1 MCKGRNFFCFIVFC
15 LHISCRLYYLCMT
28 KFCYGNQ
35 FINDMS
41 TKKDNKNKKSNTK
54 HNENTQKIKSALNG
68 ETGHFIGGLICLMF
82 GVYLFLAFTSFL
94 SAGDADQSAMAVNS
108 VGETEI
114 VKNHTGPAGARLA
127 EFLINGCF
135 GIPAYFIVIV
145 LLIAGTKLMKAY
157 NFTVWKWFLACMS
170 IMYWMSVTLGFIFGD
185 VDSFIYPGG
194 LHGYN
199 VSVWIQSYI
208 GMPGLILLLIFCG
221 IIIGVAIR
229 RQTMEVVRK
238 ILHPNFRKNSIEE
251 KADDVQNMPETAAA
265 TEPAPVIEESEEEVS
280 DDEPAEDETAGEKK
294 KNKWYERLMPG
305 GILGRLF
312 GRKHDKGDVESDD
325 NENEEEGEDAE
336 KEETEQVRHNHDDSF
351 YAEFKKENEPETYAE
366 EVYSDDVNY
375 TGNSIELPLDDTPV
389 NARRIIEAEATAH
402 TEPKTGEPEFEI
414 EERKEEETVRG
425 DLNVPYNPR
434 LDLELYKF
442 PTLDLLKT
450 YPDDGPSIDM
460 EEQTANKNRIIQV
473 LRSFGIEI
481 SSIKANVGP
490 TVTLYEITPAE
501 GVRIS
506 KIRNLEDDIALS
518 LSALGIRIIAPIPG
532 KGTIGIEVPNA
543 SPKIVPMSSVLASKK
558 FQESTYELPIA
569 LGKTITNE
577 VFMVDLAK
585 APHMLVAGATG
596 QGKSVGLNAIVTSL
610 LYKKHPSELKF
621 VIIDPKKVEFAIYA
635 PIEKHFLAKLP
646 DAEDAIITDVT
657 KVVQTLNSLCV
668 EMDTRYDLLK
678 KAGCRNIK
686 EYNAKFINRQL
697 NPANGHKFMP
707 YIVIIIDEFGD
718 LIMTAGKEVELPI
731 CRIAQLARAVGIHAI
746 IATQRPTTNII
757 TGTIK
762 ANFPARVAFRVA
774 SMMDSRTI
782 LDRPGAQ
789 QLIGKGDMLYL
800 QGNDPVRVQCAFVD
814 TPEVERIS
822 EYISKQQGYPTAFEL
837 PEYVDENAEPSGA
850 ADVDMNRLDPM
861 FEEAARLIIYH
872 QQGSTSLIQRKL
884 SLGYNRAG
892 RIMDQLERAGIVG
905 PANGS
910 KARDVLCIDEND
922 LQMRLSQLKVN
933 N

>member
-1 MCKGRNFFCFIVFC
+1 M
-15 LHISCRLYYLCMT
+15 
-28 KFCYGNQ
+28 
-35 FINDMS
+35 
-41 TKKDNKNKKSNTK
+41 KKKTDNKP
-54 HNENTQKIKSALNG
+54 NEGKLGIPDKVVTAIKG
-68 ETGHFIGGLICLMF
+68 ETIHFIIGLLCVIF
-82 GVYLFLAFTSFL
+82 GVYMLLAFSSFFFT
-94 SAGDADQSAMAVNS
+94 GGNDQSILS
-108 VGETEI
+108 HPDPGELLE
-114 VKNHTGPAGARLA
+114 TGNRIQNYAGARGAQLSQ
-127 EFLINGCF
+127 FLINDCF
-135 GIPAYFIVIV
+135 GIPAYFIIV
-145 LLIAGTKLMKAY
+145 FLVVAGMKLMKAY
-157 NFTVWKWFLACMS
+157 EFKLWKWFVSCTALMV
-170 IMYWMSVTLGFIFGD
+170 WFSVTLGFAFGGAFEN
-185 VDSFIYPGG
+185 SFLYPGG

-199 VSVWIQSYI
+199 ASQWICSQI
-208 GMPGLILLLIFCG
+208 GAPGLILVLLVTGILIAIFFTKET
-221 IIIGVAIR
+221 IG
-229 RQTMEVVRK
+229 VVRK
-238 ILHPNFRKNSIEE
+238 AFHPSFSKRNKVVQPENENTAVTDEYKKDDSIEPQ
-251 KADDVQNMPETAAA
+251 DNQQV
-265 TEPAPVIEESEEEVS
+265 SEE
-280 DDEPAEDETAGEKK
+280 
-294 KNKWYERLMPG
+294 
-305 GILGRLF
+305 
-312 GRKHDKGDVESDD
+312 
-325 NENEEEGEDAE
+325 NELQAE
-336 KEETEQVRHNHDDSF
+336 KEEDSSQPKAEPYDDPQPV
-351 YAEFKKENEPETYAE
+351 E
-366 EVYSDDVNY
+366 
-375 TGNSIELPLDDTPV
+375 IELDP
-389 NARRIIEAEATAH
+389 IEEKPFSSQPESVKPSPIKESAPMTEAATDIEEEI
-402 TEPKTGEPEFEI
+402 TEHRHEPAFEI
-414 EERKEEETVRG
+414 SNEHKEEDEEYRG
-425 DLNVPYNPR
+425 NINQPYNPR
-434 LDLELYKF
+434 LDLEHYKF
-442 PTLDLLKT
+442 PTLDLLNSYGDHEPT
-450 YPDDGPSIDM
+450 IDM
-460 EEQTANKNRIIQV
+460 EEQNANKNRIIQV

-481 SSIKANVGP
+481 SSIKASVGP
-490 TVTLYEITPAE
+490 TITLYEITPAE

-543 SPKIVPMSSVLASKK
+543 NPRIVPMSSILASKK
-558 FQESTYELPIA
+558 FQETTFDLPVA

-577 VFMVDLAK
+577 VFMVDLTK

-646 DAEDAIITDVT
+646 DASDAIITDVS

-668 EMDTRYDLLK
+668 EMDTRYDLLR

-697 NPANGHKFMP
+697 NPENGHRFMP

-814 TPEVERIS
+814 TPEVEKIAA
-822 EYISKQQGYPTAFEL
+822 YISRQQGYPTAFLL
-837 PEYVDENAEPSGA
+837 PEYVDENAESSNA
-850 ADVDMNRLDPM
+850 ADVDMNRLDPL
-861 FEEAARLIIYH
+861 FEEAARLVIYH
-872 QQGSTSLIQRKL
+872 QQGSTSLIQRKF
-884 SLGYNRAG
+884 SIGYNRAG

-910 KARDVLCIDEND
+910 KARDVLCMDEND
-922 LQMRLSQLKVN
+922 LEMRMSNLKN
-933 N
+933 Q

>member
-1 MCKGRNFFCFIVFC
+1 M
-15 LHISCRLYYLCMT
+15 
-28 KFCYGNQ
+28 
-35 FINDMS
+35 
-41 TKKDNKNKKSNTK
+41 KKKTDNKP
-54 HNENTQKIKSALNG
+54 NEGKLGIPDKVVTAIKG
-68 ETGHFIGGLICLMF
+68 ETIHFIIGLLCVIF
-82 GVYLFLAFTSFL
+82 GVYMLLAFSSFFFT
-94 SAGDADQSAMAVNS
+94 GGNDQSILS
-108 VGETEI
+108 HPDPGELLE
-114 VKNHTGPAGARLA
+114 TGNRIQNYAGARGAQLSQ
-127 EFLINGCF
+127 FLINDCF
-135 GIPAYFIVIV
+135 GISAYFIIIFLVV
-145 LLIAGTKLMKAY
+145 AGMKLMKAY
-157 NFTVWKWFLACMS
+157 EFKLWKWFVSCTALMV
-170 IMYWMSVTLGFIFGD
+170 WFSVTLGFAFGGTCE
-185 VDSFIYPGG
+185 DSFLYPGG

-199 VSVWIQSYI
+199 VSQWICSQI
-208 GMPGLILLLIFCG
+208 GASGLILTLLVTGIF
-221 IIIGVAIR
+221 IGVFFTKGTIN
-229 RQTMEVVRK
+229 VVRK
-238 ILHPNFRKNSIEE
+238 AFHPSLSKRNKVAQSVNTDSLTTETPNEGNIEVQDNNELEKENSSEKSGQEEKEQPLQLETEQYKDSQPIEIELDPIEKPLPRQAENIKPFPVQETVPISEPEDIEE
-251 KADDVQNMPETAAA
+251 KEEVTEKVN
-265 TEPAPVIEESEEEVS
+265 EPAFEIS
-280 DDEPAEDETAGEKK
+280 DEHKEEDEE
-294 KNKWYERLMPG
+294 YR
-305 GILGRLF
+305 
-312 GRKHDKGDVESDD
+312 
-325 NENEEEGEDAE
+325 
-336 KEETEQVRHNHDDSF
+336 
-351 YAEFKKENEPETYAE
+351 
-366 EVYSDDVNY
+366 
-375 TGNSIELPLDDTPV
+375 GNI
-389 NARRIIEAEATAH
+389 NQ
-402 TEPKTGEPEFEI
+402 
-414 EERKEEETVRG
+414 
-425 DLNVPYNPR
+425 PYNPR
-434 LDLELYKF
+434 LDLEHYKF
-442 PTLDLLKT
+442 PTLDLLNSYGDHEPT
-450 YPDDGPSIDM
+450 IDM
-460 EEQTANKNRIIQV
+460 EEQNANKNRIIQV

-481 SSIKANVGP
+481 SSIKASVGP
-490 TVTLYEITPAE
+490 TITLYEITPAE

-543 SPKIVPMSSVLASKK
+543 NPRIVPMSSILASKK
-558 FQESTYELPIA
+558 FQETTFDLPVA

-577 VFMVDLAK
+577 VFMVDLTK

-646 DAEDAIITDVT
+646 DASDAIITDVS

-668 EMDTRYDLLK
+668 EMDTRYDLLR

-697 NPANGHKFMP
+697 NPENGHRFMP

-762 ANFPARVAFRVA
+762 ANFPARIAFRVA

-814 TPEVERIS
+814 TPEVEKIAA
-822 EYISKQQGYPTAFEL
+822 YISRQQGYPTAFLL
-837 PEYVDENAEPSGA
+837 PEYVDENAESSNT
-850 ADVDMNRLDPM
+850 ADVDMNRLDPL
-861 FEEAARLIIYH
+861 FEEAARLVIYH
-872 QQGSTSLIQRKL
+872 QQGSTSLIQRKF
-884 SLGYNRAG
+884 SIGYNRAG

-910 KARDVLCIDEND
+910 KARDVLCMDEND
-922 LQMRLSQLKVN
+922 LEMRMSNLKN
-933 N
+933 Q

>member
-1 MCKGRNFFCFIVFC
+1 M
-15 LHISCRLYYLCMT
+15 
-28 KFCYGNQ
+28 
-35 FINDMS
+35 
-41 TKKDNKNKKSNTK
+41 KKKTDNKP
-54 HNENTQKIKSALNG
+54 NEGKLGIPDKVVTAIKG
-68 ETGHFIGGLICLMF
+68 ETIHFIIGLLCVIF
-82 GVYLFLAFTSFL
+82 GVYMLLAFSSFFFT
-94 SAGDADQSAMAVNS
+94 GGNDQSILS
-108 VGETEI
+108 HPDPGELLE
-114 VKNHTGPAGARLA
+114 TGNRIQNYAGARGAQLSQ
-127 EFLINGCF
+127 FLINDCF
-135 GIPAYFIVIV
+135 GIPAYFIIV
-145 LLIAGTKLMKAY
+145 FLVVAGMKLMKAY
-157 NFTVWKWFLACMS
+157 EFKLWKWFVSCTALMV
-170 IMYWMSVTLGFIFGD
+170 WFSVTLGFAFGGAFEN
-185 VDSFIYPGG
+185 SFLYPGG

-199 VSVWIQSYI
+199 ASQWICSQI
-208 GMPGLILLLIFCG
+208 GAPGLILVLLVTGILIAIFFTKET
-221 IIIGVAIR
+221 IG
-229 RQTMEVVRK
+229 VVRK
-238 ILHPNFRKNSIEE
+238 AFHPSFSKRNKV
-251 KADDVQNMPETAAA
+251 VQPENENTAVTDEYKKEDS
-265 TEPAPVIEESEEEVS
+265 TEPQDNQQVSEE
-280 DDEPAEDETAGEKK
+280 
-294 KNKWYERLMPG
+294 
-305 GILGRLF
+305 
-312 GRKHDKGDVESDD
+312 
-325 NENEEEGEDAE
+325 NELQAE
-336 KEETEQVRHNHDDSF
+336 KEEDSSQPKAEPYDDPQPV
-351 YAEFKKENEPETYAE
+351 E
-366 EVYSDDVNY
+366 
-375 TGNSIELPLDDTPV
+375 IELDPIEEKPLSSQPESVKPSPIKESAPMTEAATD
-389 NARRIIEAEATAH
+389 IEEEI
-402 TEPKTGEPEFEI
+402 TEHHHEPAFEI
-414 EERKEEETVRG
+414 SNEHKEEDEEYRG
-425 DLNVPYNPR
+425 NINQPYNPR
-434 LDLELYKF
+434 LDLEHYKF
-442 PTLDLLKT
+442 PTLDLLNSYGDHEPT
-450 YPDDGPSIDM
+450 IDM
-460 EEQTANKNRIIQV
+460 EEQNANKNRIIQV

-481 SSIKANVGP
+481 SSIKASVGP
-490 TVTLYEITPAE
+490 TITLYEITPAE

-543 SPKIVPMSSVLASKK
+543 NPRIVPMSSILASKK
-558 FQESTYELPIA
+558 FQETTFDLPVA

-577 VFMVDLAK
+577 VFMVDLTK

-646 DAEDAIITDVT
+646 DASDAIITDVS

-668 EMDTRYDLLK
+668 EMDTRYDLLR

-697 NPANGHKFMP
+697 NPENGHRFMP

-814 TPEVERIS
+814 TPEVEKIAA
-822 EYISKQQGYPTAFEL
+822 YISRQQGYPTAFLL
-837 PEYVDENAEPSGA
+837 PEYVDENAESSNA
-850 ADVDMNRLDPM
+850 ADVDMNRLDPL
-861 FEEAARLIIYH
+861 FEEAARLVIYH
-872 QQGSTSLIQRKL
+872 QQGSTSLIQRKF
-884 SLGYNRAG
+884 SIGYNRAG

-910 KARDVLCIDEND
+910 KARDVLCMDEND
-922 LQMRLSQLKVN
+922 LEMLMSNLKN
-933 N
+933 Q